1 MLSWA
6 QAHEGLV
13 SQANGGL
20 RVGLALLSSHRV
32 ALHVVD
38 DEEGIITLWPYNML
52 LQRSRTPA
60 VSRAQW
66 LERRRSGSYWA
77 SAPLLCWAVCWV
89 PTPSDWP
96 GCSSLAET
104 HAVETPDATNEF
116 HQPRSAPRVICSNTW
131 SRMGRSPLTQAAS
144 FVLAARPA

>member
-52 LQRSRTPA
+52 LQRSRTLA

-77 SAPLLCWAVCWV
+77 SAPV
-89 PTPSDWP
+89 PGSAGSTP
-96 GCSSLAET
+96 E
-104 HAVETPDATNEF
+104 
-116 HQPRSAPRVICSNTW
+116 Q
-131 SRMGRSPLTQAAS
+131 RMGAFYELSSRGA
-144 FVLAARPA
+144 